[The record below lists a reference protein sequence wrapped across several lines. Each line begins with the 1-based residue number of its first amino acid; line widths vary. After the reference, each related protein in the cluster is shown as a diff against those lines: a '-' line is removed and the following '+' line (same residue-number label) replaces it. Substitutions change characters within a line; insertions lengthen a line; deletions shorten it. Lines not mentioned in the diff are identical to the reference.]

1 MAENNK
7 EKTEKSVLR
16 KLNKNNEKIT
26 EELDGLLKATKGY
39 GLITKDTII
48 DPEITNVVT
57 NRDNMGDSVSLNED
71 IFNAKGKDRISGYE
85 ISDIIYSD
93 LKSKNTKDLLLEDLI
108 KPRVIKNLE
117 YNYILNNMVE
127 LTNSLDNLAEDV
139 VFPNVSLESGIELEF
154 VGNNSELAGERP
166 SDLIKYFRPNEDILA
181 SIRSKRLY
189 NFDVDEV
196 VRDLTFNLATYGYQI
211 AYTMPYK
218 AIINDLLYENYTD
231 NNPMKNYTSQSFLNQ
246 TSYTYKGSESF
257 DDIKDIAGFAESFY
271 DRYDSRLKSSNTNII
286 KKDEFELTSFVEGL
300 GEKVPKLGDEVEE
313 LNHLFSTR
321 PYSYNDVDYVVNMIK
336 EDASLFNEQ
345 LVSASGEEDGR
356 SSMLDIINGMKE
368 KRQRKFVID
377 NVKGCTFEF
386 LDINKVQ
393 PIFIKDELIGVY
405 VVEAIPEDQK
415 YKLGNS
421 LTNIINSS
429 QIDDGLNLGDN
440 YRKQIRDIL
449 FKDVEAILRRNISK
463 PFLRNNPNLI
473 EDIEWLLDTQH
484 LDDISHTRI
493 RFIPSEYLTF
503 FKHGPGLLGQSMLN
517 KTKVYAM
524 MHIQLNKAEA
534 LNKVFLNKERYKL
547 SVNDTGSVDSK
558 AVINKAIRTARN
570 AVPRLT
576 DIGIPDSMTDSIL
589 ANYQTVV
596 VQKDAEGNESFDLSP
611 MGLNEPRDNS
621 EYLRYLRNQ
630 ATMNLGY
637 PSDLLDPS
645 QNIDFAK
652 KISHINLRTQSKV
665 VNMQK
670 TLELPLSELC
680 TKRLQ
685 HLTGNNSIEVKVS
698 FTRPKPLSD
707 TTTVENLDMVQRKT
721 EMYEVLIDNNP
732 EIKDEERIIMKAKLA
747 KKLLSEFL
755 DMDILEDTLH
765 KTIVEGTDL

>member
-1 MAENNK
+1 MPK
-7 EKTEKSVLR
+7 EPEDKKQKSVLK
-16 KLNKNNEKIT
+16 KLQNNNEKIT
-26 EELDGLLKATKGY
+26 TELDSLLKATKGY
-39 GLITKDTII
+39 GLVTKDTII
-48 DPEITNVVT
+48 DPEITNIVT
-57 NRDNMGDSVSLNED
+57 NRNSMGDSSSMSDDL
-71 IFNAKGKDRISGYE
+71 FSAKGVDKVSGYNV
-85 ISDIIYSD
+85 SDIVYAD
-93 LKSKNTKDLLLEDLI
+93 LKSRDSKELLLEDLI

-127 LTNSLDNLAEDV
+127 MTNSLDTLAEDV
-139 VFPNVSLESGIELEF
+139 VFPNVSLESGIELTF
-154 VGNNSELAGERP
+154 VGNNDELAGERDT
-166 SDLIKYFRPNEDILA
+166 DLIKYFRPNEDVLA
-181 SIRSKRLY
+181 SIRSRRLY
-189 NFDVDEV
+189 NFDIEEV
-196 VRDLTFNLATYGYQI
+196 VKELTFNLATYGYQI

-218 AIINDLLYENYTD
+218 AIINDLLYQNLDADSRST
-231 NNPMKNYTSQSFLNQ
+231 YTSEPFLNHGKSVSYESVNDI
-246 TSYTYKGSESF
+246 TS
-257 DDIKDIAGFAESFY
+257 FAESFY
-271 DRYDSRLKSSNTNII
+271 EKYDNTSNSLNGISENEFSLPKYLKENKMGNHMGKEI
-286 KKDEFELTSFVEGL
+286 
-300 GEKVPKLGDEVEE
+300 EE
-313 LNHLFSTR
+313 LNGLFSNK
-321 PYSYNDVDYVVNMIK
+321 PYSYQDVDYLVNMIK
-336 EDASLFNEQ
+336 EDANLFKDEP
-345 LVSASGEEDGR
+345 VKAASGEDSTTNGA
-356 SSMLDIINGMKE
+356 SMFDILEGMKT
-368 KRQRKFVID
+368 KKQKKFVID

-405 VVEAIPEDQK
+405 VVENIPEDKK

-429 QIDDGLNLGDN
+429 QIDDGLILGDN

-449 FKDVEAILRRNISK
+449 FKDIEAVLRRNISK

-473 EDIEWLLDTQH
+473 EDIEWILDTQGV
-484 LDDISHTRI
+484 DDISHNRI

-534 LNKVFLNKERYKL
+534 LNKVFLNKERYKF
-547 SVNDTGSVDSK
+547 SVNDTGNVDSK
-558 AVINKAIRTARN
+558 SVINKAVRTARN
-570 AVPRLT
+570 AIPRLT
-576 DIGIPDSMTDSIL
+576 DIGVPDSMTDSIL
-589 ANYQTVV
+589 ANYQTVI
-596 VQKDAEGNESFDLSP
+596 VQKDAEGNESFDVNG

-630 ATMNLGY
+630 ATMALGY
-637 PSDLLDPS
+637 PSDMLDPS

-685 HLTGNNSIEVKVS
+685 YLTGLDGIEVKVT
-698 FTRPKPLSD
+698 FARPKPLSD
-707 TTTVENLDMVQRKT
+707 TTTVESLDLVQRKV
-721 EMYEVLIDNNP
+721 EMYEVLIDNNT
-732 EIKDEERIIMKAKLA
+732 EIKDNEKTIMKAKLA

-755 DMDILEDTLH
+755 DMDILDEEFH
-765 KTIVEGTDL
+765 KTVVEGTEI

>member
-1 MAENNK
+1 MPK
-7 EKTEKSVLR
+7 EPEDKKQKSVLK
-16 KLNKNNEKIT
+16 KLQNNNEKIT
-26 EELDGLLKATKGY
+26 TELDSLLKATKGY
-39 GLITKDTII
+39 GLVTKDTII
-48 DPEITNVVT
+48 DPEITNIVT
-57 NRDNMGDSVSLNED
+57 NRNSMGDSSSMSDDL
-71 IFNAKGKDRISGYE
+71 FSAKGVDRVSGYNV
-85 ISDIIYSD
+85 SDIVYAD
-93 LKSKNTKDLLLEDLI
+93 LKSRDSKELLLEDLI

-127 LTNSLDNLAEDV
+127 MTNSLDTLAEDV
-139 VFPNVSLESGIELEF
+139 VFPNVSLESGIELTF
-154 VGNNSELAGERP
+154 VGNNDELAGERDT
-166 SDLIKYFRPNEDILA
+166 DLVKYFRPNEDVLA
-181 SIRSKRLY
+181 SIRSRRLY
-189 NFDVDEV
+189 NFDIEEV
-196 VRDLTFNLATYGYQI
+196 VKELTFNLATYGYQI

-218 AIINDLLYENYTD
+218 AIINDLLYQNLDADSRST
-231 NNPMKNYTSQSFLNQ
+231 YTSEPFLNHNKSVSYESVNDI
-246 TSYTYKGSESF
+246 TS
-257 DDIKDIAGFAESFY
+257 FAESFY
-271 DRYDSRLKSSNTNII
+271 EKYDNTSNSFSGISE
-286 KKDEFELTSFVEGL
+286 DEFFL
-300 GEKVPKLGDEVEE
+300 PKYLKENKMGSHMGKEIEE
-313 LNHLFSTR
+313 LNGLFSNK
-321 PYSYNDVDYVVNMIK
+321 PYSYQDVDYIVNMIK
-336 EDASLFNEQ
+336 EDANLFKDEP
-345 LVSASGEEDGR
+345 VKAASGEDSTTNGA
-356 SSMLDIINGMKE
+356 SMFDILEGMKT
-368 KRQRKFVID
+368 KKQKKFVID

-405 VVEAIPEDQK
+405 VVENIPEDQK

-429 QIDDGLNLGDN
+429 QIDDGLILGDN

-449 FKDVEAILRRNISK
+449 FKDIEAVLRRNISK

-473 EDIEWLLDTQH
+473 EDIEWILDTQGV
-484 LDDISHTRI
+484 DDISHNRI

-534 LNKVFLNKERYKL
+534 LNKVFLNKERYKF
-547 SVNDTGSVDSK
+547 SVNDTGNVDSK
-558 AVINKAIRTARN
+558 SVINKAVRTARN
-570 AVPRLT
+570 AIPRLT
-576 DIGIPDSMTDSIL
+576 DIGVPDSMTDSIL
-589 ANYQTVV
+589 ANYQTVI
-596 VQKDAEGNESFDLSP
+596 VQKDAEGNESFDVNG

-630 ATMNLGY
+630 ATMALGY
-637 PSDLLDPS
+637 PSDMLDPS

-685 HLTGNNSIEVKVS
+685 YLTGLNGIEVKVT
-698 FTRPKPLSD
+698 FARPKPLSD
-707 TTTVENLDMVQRKT
+707 TTTVESLDLVQRKV
-721 EMYEVLIDNNP
+721 EMYEVLIDNNT
-732 EIKDEERIIMKAKLA
+732 EIKDNEKTIMKAKLA

-755 DMDILEDTLH
+755 DMDILDEEFH
-765 KTIVEGTDL
+765 KTVVEGTEI